1 MARIKILLADPH
13 AMVREAVR
21 TQLEVE
27 RDFVVIGEAANTS
40 KTTDLIKKLSPDI
53 IILDLELQGFFSFD
67 FFPQLSRYFPATRVV
82 ILSALCTTSHVIAAL
97 QNRASGYVFKSSSYE
112 TLAEAI
118 RTVAAGGIYVPV
130 SLSKSDLRTC
140 IKRKNRAALD
150 QSRNLTLRQQEVLDL
165 AAEGFTNSE
174 IASRLYISR
183 RTVEAHRARLMHK
196 LALNDRAAL
205 IRYAYKMRGI
215 QLGGYN
221 QVSSTAKSNTQ

>member
-13 AMVREAVR
+13 AMVREAIR

-82 ILSALCTTSHVIAAL
+82 ILSALCIKSHVIAAL
-97 QNRASGYVFKSSSYE
+97 QNRASGYVFKSS
-112 TLAEAI
+112 
-118 RTVAAGGIYVPV
+118 
-130 SLSKSDLRTC
+130 C